1 MDETDKYGCALLPK
15 QIIHYT
21 QWDGHLNE
29 LAKKFVGPHLLTS
42 MHVSFLK
49 SPLET
54 FGLKNHSRIIG
65 FKMAQA
71 FQRSSLG

>member
-1 MDETDKYGCALLPK
+1 MDETDKGGCALLPK
-15 QIIHYT
+15 QIILYI
-21 QWDGHLNE
+21 QWDGYLNE
-29 LAKKFVGPHLLTS
+29 LAKKFVGPHRLTS
-42 MHVSFLK
+42 RHVSFLK

>member
-15 QIIHYT
+15 QIIHYS
-21 QWDGHLNE
+21 QWDEHLNE

-54 FGLKNHSRIIG
+54 FGFKNHSRIIG
-65 FKMAQA
+65 FKMVQA